1 MDLFS
6 SSAEQSK
13 QTGMA
18 LKLMIN
24 SFVVFLSTLSVRHF
38 HLLTDRRMMIMY
50 ELQISK
56 INADF
61 KMVYIYAKILY
72 HTLPKLV

>member
-6 SSAEQSK
+6 SSAGQSK

-24 SFVVFLSTLSVRHF
+24 SFVVFLSTFSVRHF
-38 HLLTDRRMMIMY
+38 HLLTDRRIMIMY

-56 INADF
+56 INTNF
-61 KMVYIYAKILY
+61 KMVYIYAKILN